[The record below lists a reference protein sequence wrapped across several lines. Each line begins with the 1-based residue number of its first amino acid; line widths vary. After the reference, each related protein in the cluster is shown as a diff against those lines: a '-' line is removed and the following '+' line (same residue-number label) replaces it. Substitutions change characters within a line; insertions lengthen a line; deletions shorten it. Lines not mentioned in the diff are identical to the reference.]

1 MSGMMVKVHF
11 FPSSKAQHD
20 FQINLVKYLGI
31 SFALTNEEIV
41 GASCEELKT
50 LNEILQVS
58 GPFFQYDSKDKMLFK
73 KKKKRGERCKKKI
86 GKEWKKKSI
95 KKAFLDID
103 FTKFFQI
110 FRISFFA
117 GLIWGSVFKSYF
129 WKGHCWKQISFVLRT
144 KDARNS
150 GN

>member
-50 LNEILQVS
+50 PNEILQVS
-58 GPFFQYDSKDKMLFK
+58 GPFFQYDSKDKIFLKKKVKKRNNRKMQEK
-73 KKKKRGERCKKKI
+73 KKK
-86 GKEWKKKSI
+86 
-95 KKAFLDID
+95 
-103 FTKFFQI
+103 
-110 FRISFFA
+110 
-117 GLIWGSVFKSYF
+117 
-129 WKGHCWKQISFVLRT
+129 
-144 KDARNS
+144 
-150 GN
+150 

>member
-50 LNEILQVS
+50 PNEILQVS
-58 GPFFQYDSKDKMLFK
+58 GPFFQYASKDKIVF
-73 KKKKRGERCKKKI
+73 KKRGK
-86 GKEWKKKSI
+86 
-95 KKAFLDID
+95 
-103 FTKFFQI
+103 
-110 FRISFFA
+110 
-117 GLIWGSVFKSYF
+117 GSKVF
-129 WKGHCWKQISFVLRT
+129 
-144 KDARNS
+144 
-150 GN
+150 

>member
-50 LNEILQVS
+50 PNEILQVS
-58 GPFFQYDSKDKMLFK
+58 GPFFQYDYKDKIFL
-73 KKKKRGERCKKKI
+73 
-86 GKEWKKKSI
+86 KKKSKR
-95 KKAFLDID
+95 KKLEE
-103 FTKFFQI
+103 K
-110 FRISFFA
+110 
-117 GLIWGSVFKSYF
+117 K
-129 WKGHCWKQISFVLRT
+129 
-144 KDARNS
+144 
-150 GN
+150 

>member
-50 LNEILQVS
+50 PNEILQVS
-58 GPFFQYDSKDKMLFK
+58 GPFFQYDSKDKIFLQ
-73 KKKKRGERCKKKI
+73 KKRKMCKKK
-86 GKEWKKKSI
+86 
-95 KKAFLDID
+95 
-103 FTKFFQI
+103 
-110 FRISFFA
+110 
-117 GLIWGSVFKSYF
+117 
-129 WKGHCWKQISFVLRT
+129 
-144 KDARNS
+144 
-150 GN
+150 

>member
-50 LNEILQVS
+50 PNEILQVS

-73 KKKKRGERCKKKI
+73 KKKKKER
-86 GKEWKKKSI
+86 
-95 KKAFLDID
+95 
-103 FTKFFQI
+103 
-110 FRISFFA
+110 
-117 GLIWGSVFKSYF
+117 
-129 WKGHCWKQISFVLRT
+129 
-144 KDARNS
+144 KDARKKS
-150 GN
+150 GKNEKKNQ

>member
-50 LNEILQVS
+50 PNEILQVS
-58 GPFFQYDSKDKMLFK
+58 GPFFQYDSKEKMLLK
-73 KKKKRGERCKKKI
+73 KKKKRGKMQEKNRERM
-86 GKEWKKKSI
+86 KKKSI

-103 FTKFFQI
+103 FTKFFSTI
-110 FRISFFA
+110 FFF
-117 GLIWGSVFKSYF
+117 LQV
-129 WKGHCWKQISFVLRT
+129 
-144 KDARNS
+144 
-150 GN
+150 